1 MNTASNAAPK
11 FELSAVQLIAGCL
24 AAVTAA
30 VLASFFGVAGTI
42 VGTALGSIVGTAGT
56 AIYSHSIRRT
66 RSRLHGLASH
76 DEAHSRPT
84 WMHLTRANWLTIG
97 VAAAIAFVIALAFI
111 TGVEARV
118 HRTLAAVVAGKSDG
132 NGTTSVGTFTGL
144 DTQASPAG
152 TTAPTSNPSPVT
164 PVTAPTATPSTEQP
178 TPSPASTPIPTPSPS
193 TRPQAPA
200 PS

>member
-24 AAVTAA
+24 AAITAA
-30 VLASFFGVAGTI
+30 VLASFFGVAGTVI
-42 VGTALGSIVGTAGT
+42 GTALGSIVGTAGT

-66 RSRLHGLASH
+66 RARLHGLSSH
-76 DEAHSRPT
+76 DDGNSRPS

-97 VAAAIAFVIALAFI
+97 VAAAIAFVIAMAFI

-118 HRTLAAVVAGKSDG
+118 HRTLASIVAGKSGG

-144 DTQASPAG
+144 DTQPSPSG
-152 TTAPTSNPSPVT
+152 TTAPTSSPTPVA
-164 PVTAPTATPSTEQP
+164 PVTAPSTTPAAEQP
-178 TPSPASTPIPTPSPS
+178 TPRSQTPPS
-193 TRPQAPA
+193 TASPRPP
-200 PS
+200 PTG